1 MNSRIA
7 KNALTKLKDPSLYI
21 LILGFV
27 LPFVFQIGIFPFQ
40 KLSMFSEDPSAYK
53 KWNPTI
59 QKTILKVR

>member
-1 MNSRIA
+1 M
-7 KNALTKLKDPSLYI
+7 KNKSNNNQLNKLKDPSLYI
-21 LILGFV
+21 LILGFAV
-27 LPFVFQIGIFPFQ
+27 PFVFQMGIFPFQ